1 MWINNEIFK
10 SDLSYINDQNFI
22 DWDKLSQKTIFITGG
37 TGLIGYYFI
46 CSMLY
51 RNFIFKTN
59 TKIISLVRDID
70 KAKKKF
76 SEVLSNLN
84 SNITFIEGN
93 LENMPEI
100 SDHIDYILHAGGPTS
115 SLYFSDNPVETITT
129 IVNGSEKLL
138 KLARKN
144 QVQGMCFL
152 STMEVYGAST
162 KEQKITESAESYV
175 DTMVPRN
182 SYPEA
187 KRLVESLC
195 TSYCKEYGV
204 KVNVLRL
211 TQTFGP
217 GISANDNR
225 VFAQFIR
232 CAKKKENIVLLTE
245 GRTKRS
251 YLYVADAVTAILAV
265 LMTEHFGLAFNA
277 ANESTYCSIKEMA
290 EVVAKELVNNE
301 IMVVVK
307 AGTQGQLSAY
317 MPTMNM
323 DLDTSRLK
331 SIGWKPGIELKDMFA
346 RTMKTICQQI

>member
-1 MWINNEIFK
+1 MWLNNEVFK
-10 SDLSYINDQNFI
+10 SDLNYINNQSFI
-22 DWDKLSQKTIFITGG
+22 DWDKLLGKTIFITGG

-46 CSMLY
+46 CALLY
-51 RNFIFKTN
+51 RNLIYSAN
-59 TKIISLVRDID
+59 IKIIALVRNVDS
-70 KAKKKF
+70 AKKKF
-76 SEVLSNLN
+76 SEALINFN
-84 SNITFIEGN
+84 DDITFIEGN
-93 LENMPEI
+93 LRNMPEV
-100 SDHIDYILHAGGPTS
+100 SAKIDYILHAGGPTS
-115 SLYFSDNPVETITT
+115 SLYFSEHPVETITT
-129 IVNGSEKLL
+129 IIDGSEIILQ
-138 KLARKN
+138 LAKKN

-152 STMEVYGAST
+152 SSMEVYGAST
-162 KEQKITESAESYV
+162 KERKITESAESYT
-175 DTMVPRN
+175 DTMIPRN

-195 TSYCKEYGV
+195 ASYCKEYGV

-217 GISANDNR
+217 GISMNDNR

-232 CAKKKENIVLLTE
+232 CAYKKENIILLTE

-251 YLYVADAVTAILAV
+251 YLYIADAVTAILAV
-265 LMTEHFGLAFNA
+265 LTTNHFGLAFNA
-277 ANESTYCSIKEMA
+277 ANENTYCSIKQMA
-290 EVVAKELVNNE
+290 ETVAKKLTNNK

-331 SIGWKPGIELKDMFA
+331 SIGWKPGIDLEEMFA
-346 RTMKTICQQI
+346 RTMKAICQ